1 MQFDEAEGED
11 RFTSLKIPC
20 VVFLAPEI
28 CNIASSTDL
37 SYNKWMQKE
46 KQRWNRNNGSDSEE
60 KK

>member
-1 MQFDEAEGED
+1 MQLDEAKGED
-11 RFTSLKIPC
+11 RVRSLKIQC

-46 KQRWNRNNGSDSEE
+46 KQRQNRNNGSDYDE